1 MPKLPKGMF
10 RRKGRPGFY
19 VRLFRDGR
27 DRWVALGSDFTDAR
41 RKLVE
46 LRSGQVTLPKG
57 RTTVGEAA
65 ERWLTTYVQTQR
77 TKQGQD
83 LAKQRFRDYLGP
95 HMGGMLLERLTK
107 EDVRGYRLWI
117 ERTTKLSPT
126 SVWHLLS
133 DLRCLLNWCE
143 DIGLLDRSPF
153 PRRVM
158 PKLQE
163 QPPKVLADEEVAALM
178 GLPEPYGF
186 IARLGLGTGLRWGE
200 LVRAQSSD
208 VQDGQL
214 VVHQT
219 KSRKVRRV
227 PLNPELREELR
238 MRVGL
243 LVPLV
248 NGWSFTEQS
257 RKLSGVSRFH
267 PHMMRHTFATRWL
280 ASGGSLAALQE
291 LLGHSSITT
300 TQRYARLNGD
310 MVRREAERVYA
321 SSSGGR

>member
-1 MPKLPKGMF
+1 MPKMPKGMF
-10 RRKGRPGFY
+10 KRKGRPGYY
-19 VRLFRDGR
+19 VRLFRGGR
-27 DRWVALGSDFTDAR
+27 ERWVALGTDFVDAR
-41 RKLVE
+41 SKLVE
-46 LRSGQVTLPKG
+46 LKSGQVALPKG
-57 RTTVGEAA
+57 RTTVAEAA

-77 TKQGQD
+77 TQQGRQ
-83 LAKQRFRDYLGP
+83 LARQRFRDYLGP
-95 HMGGMLLERLTK
+95 FTGSTLVEQLTG
-107 EDVRGYRLWI
+107 EDVRSYRIWL
-117 ERTTKLSPT
+117 ERTTKLSLT
-126 SVWHLLS
+126 SVWHVLS

-143 DIGLLDRSPF
+143 DAGLLDRSPF

-163 QPPKVLADEEVAALM
+163 RPPKALLDDEVAALT

-186 IARLGLGTGLRWGE
+186 IARLGIGTGLRWGE

-227 PLNPELREELR
+227 PLNPELLAELR
-238 MRVGL
+238 IRVGL

-248 NGWSFTEQS
+248 NGWSFTEQA
-257 RKLSGVSRFH
+257 RKQSGVARFH
-267 PHMMRHTFATRWL
+267 PHMMRHTFGTRWL
-280 ASGGSLAALQE
+280 ESGGSLAALQE
-291 LLGHSSITT
+291 MLGHSSITT

-321 SSSGGR
+321 MGRD